1 MNTITMTARGT
12 RRSFLQTVGGA
23 VAATALAACRGQAR
37 SPAQPENIFDRPVE
51 ILLWHV
57 QSGPNGEA
65 FRALIQRFNAT
76 NGKQITV
83 REEAP
88 GNYTTLYEKA
98 MVAVASGTPPDVAT
112 VYESMVSDF
121 MRGDAV
127 VPLDDYVQR
136 AMSRQH
142 REDIFEAYWETNRFP
157 QFGNKMLSFPFTKS
171 LLVLYFNQDAVREAG
186 IEPPR
191 AGAFWTWEQFR
202 QAAAATTRDASKLG
216 ACPSCDE
223 QYRRAGVAVPST
235 PSEGV
240 IGWAVSVSASTMVGW
255 MLSRGGAPLSVD
267 FTRVRFNDR
276 SMVESLEFVADLLRR
291 GYAYSTG
298 RSYQYQTDF
307 ALGKTALTMQS
318 STGRPFFRADME
330 KASSRFQWGISMIP
344 QADPRQPRTVM
355 YGANVAVFKS
365 TPLRQAAG
373 WEFIRWFT
381 ERDQTVEWAIKSS
394 YMPIRKSAAQSAEL
408 RKHWESDPQGRQAF
422 ELIQYSHP
430 EPNISGWQEVRPI
443 LEEALITVLEG
454 RRAPRAA
461 LDEATEKANALLA
474 QRR

>member
-1 MNTITMTARGT
+1 MSAQIT
-12 RRSFLQTVGGA
+12 RRLLLQFLTGA
-23 VAATALAACRGQAR
+23 AVTTLAACTRPAR
-37 SPAQPENIFDRPVE
+37 MPSEQRETIFDRPVE

-65 FRALIQRFNAT
+65 FRALIERFNAT

-83 REEAP
+83 REEIP
-88 GNYTTLYEKA
+88 GNYARLYEKA
-98 MVAVASGTPPDVAT
+98 MVAIAAGTPPDVAT

-127 VPLDDYVQR
+127 VPLDEYVQR
-136 AMSRQH
+136 TMSRQS

-171 LLVLYFNQDAVREAG
+171 LLVLYFNHDALREAG

-202 QAAAATTRDASKLG
+202 QAAAATTRDAGKLG

-255 MLSRGGAPLSVD
+255 MFSRGGTPLTGD
-267 FTRVRFNDR
+267 FTRVRFNDM

-307 ALGKTALTMQS
+307 ALGRTVLTMQS

-344 QADPRQPRTVM
+344 QANPRQPKTVM

-394 YMPIRKSAAQSAEL
+394 YMPIRKSAAQSPEL
-408 RKHWESDPQGRQAF
+408 QKHWESDPQGRQAF

-443 LEEALITVLEG
+443 LEDALIAVLEG
-454 RRAPRAA
+454 RSAPRAA